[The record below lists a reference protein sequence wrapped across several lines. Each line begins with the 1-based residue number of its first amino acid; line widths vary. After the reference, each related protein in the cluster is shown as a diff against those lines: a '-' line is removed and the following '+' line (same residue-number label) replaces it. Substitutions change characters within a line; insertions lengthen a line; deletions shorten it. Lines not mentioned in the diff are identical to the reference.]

1 MYIYILLKN
10 SKAVLG
16 QVDMNTTMKMSQSI
30 LKMKDMDL
38 MKPKTLYMVEHK
50 TNQDRSL
57 NSNIHT
63 RQTNPGYSRNK
74 FGGFYTK

>member
-1 MYIYILLKN
+1 
-10 SKAVLG
+10 
-16 QVDMNTTMKMSQSI
+16 MNTTLKMSQSI
-30 LKMKDMDL
+30 SKMKTMDL

-74 FGGFYTK
+74 LGGFYTKWE

>member
-1 MYIYILLKN
+1 
-10 SKAVLG
+10 
-16 QVDMNTTMKMSQSI
+16 MKT
-30 LKMKDMDL
+30 MDL

-74 FGGFYTK
+74 LGGFYTK

>member
-1 MYIYILLKN
+1 MN
-10 SKAVLG
+10 S
-16 QVDMNTTMKMSQSI
+16 TIKMSQSI

-38 MKPKTLYMVEHK
+38 MKPKALHMVEHK
-50 TNQDRSL
+50 SSQDRSL

-74 FGGFYTK
+74 LGGFYTK

>member
-1 MYIYILLKN
+1 
-10 SKAVLG
+10 
-16 QVDMNTTMKMSQSI
+16 MNTTMKMSQSI

-38 MKPKTLYMVEHK
+38 MKPKALYMVEHK
-50 TNQDRSL
+50 TYQDKNL

-74 FGGFYTK
+74 MGGFYTK